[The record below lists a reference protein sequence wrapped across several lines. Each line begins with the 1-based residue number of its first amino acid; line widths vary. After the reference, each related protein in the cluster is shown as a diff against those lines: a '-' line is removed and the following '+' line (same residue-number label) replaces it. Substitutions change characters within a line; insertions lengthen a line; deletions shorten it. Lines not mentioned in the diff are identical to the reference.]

1 MGIESVVLPRFEV
14 RPLSPEEGGGYL
26 LEFPDYPGCIADG
39 ETPEDAVREARD
51 ALASY
56 LATLEEL
63 GREKLAGR
71 HGASDS

>member
-1 MGIESVVLPRFEV
+1 MGIESAVLPRFEV
-14 RPLSPEEGGGYL
+14 RPLSAAEGGGYL

-39 ETPEDAVREARD
+39 ETPEEAIREARD

-63 GREKLAGR
+63 GGEKPSGPPQSR
-71 HGASDS
+71 